1 MNVKTLT
8 AAVTMALAGCAT
20 KAPAPTP
27 AAAEDAPDPL
37 APPRAQPTTY
47 GERMVRSLWTQSV
60 SRAMGLEPEELDE
73 LDWPC
78 ALRWGGERAGDPAPL
93 EVSYD
98 AGVVTRVRAS
108 GAFEGGVPSG
118 LYQYTHA
125 QGDTLVEVLFCA
137 DGRERCD
144 DGERSTT
151 RVVRRG
157 EGELWLRRTSWDGG
171 EVSSVFDQVVTFG
184 GDDPLVVASRA
195 GMTLDGD
202 APVDGPME
210 LGEPD
215 EMRWDEGWRTLE
227 HEGIAR
233 DEQGRLASV
242 SWGPPSLRTVK
253 EYTYG
258 DRGEISAVAMTRN
271 GAPLKAWSYTYS
283 AERPARIERIARSDG
298 TTLVADYSCHETN

>member
-27 AAAEDAPDPL
+27 AATEDAPDAL

-60 SRAMGLEPEELDE
+60 SRAMGLEPEELDA

-144 DGERSTT
+144 DGERATT

-157 EGELWLRRTSWDGG
+157 EGELWLRRTRKPERRCKQCGCSRHGGNDGFPRG
-171 EVSSVFDQVVTFG
+171 SK
-184 GDDPLVVASRA
+184 R
-195 GMTLDGD
+195 
-202 APVDGPME
+202 
-210 LGEPD
+210 
-215 EMRWDEGWRTLE
+215 R
-227 HEGIAR
+227 
-233 DEQGRLASV
+233 SV
-242 SWGPPSLRTVK
+242 STRGLVCCEHRLPRKRLRRSYHADARCLARAPPSLRL
-253 EYTYG
+253 G
-258 DRGEISAVAMTRN
+258 G
-271 GAPLKAWSYTYS
+271 
-283 AERPARIERIARSDG
+283 
-298 TTLVADYSCHETN
+298 